1 VLLLTITWPGEGDP
15 VVEAMHPIH
24 EQPRHQ
30 AGIRA
35 VLLAAFGG
43 PAEADLVAAL
53 RTAGLCEISLVIEEQ
68 ERVLGHVLM
77 SPLRAPIK
85 ALALAPL
92 AVLPEYQR
100 QGLGSAL
107 VRAALDQAKN
117 AGWDA
122 VFVLGDPAYYRRF
135 GFDVEAAR
143 GWDCVY
149 SGPHLQVRQLSAAL
163 PKTGRIVYP
172 SQFAAVDG

>member
-1 VLLLTITWPGEGDP
+1 M
-15 VVEAMHPIH
+15 VEAVHPVH

-30 AGIRA
+30 TGISA

-43 PAEADLVAAL
+43 PAEADLVVAL
-53 RTAGLCEISLVIEEQ
+53 RTAGLCEISLVSEEKEQ
-68 ERVLGHVLM
+68 VLGYVLM

-92 AVLPEYQR
+92 AVLPERQR
-100 QGLGSAL
+100 QGIGSTL
-107 VRAALDQAKN
+107 VQAALDQAKN

-135 GFDVEAAR
+135 GFSVEAAR
-143 GWDCVY
+143 GWDCAY

-163 PKTGRIVYP
+163 PETGRIVYP
-172 SQFAAVDG
+172 SQFADIDG